1 MLNRLTHRIQ
11 EVFSVLSGKKKTIPE
26 KIKPSFPE
34 QNYKNLKPFIIE
46 DEKLKDYLKNIS
58 IEFCF
63 CEFGENRTNAGGN
76 ELSNQD
82 RLEPSLSSLKKYF
95 PNATY
100 TVYSDFDLNVEGV
113 NLKKVAYPEGLD
125 KNHPRYMYR
134 VTGYYKYKSLLES
147 TADFKC
153 LIDSDMFVFSEEIY
167 RLIYL
172 TELFGSCA
180 APTPR
185 NLVKK
190 DMEMSLDTK
199 PITDMSNGYGHSYNQ
214 SPMTL
219 WKGHEL
225 AEKYYQN
232 CCDILLKDP
241 SRNSRIMWLAAH
253 DTKYAPYHLPT
264 EWCVCGNQE
273 GIGDEVILHVG
284 HKSVAEYYNIKI

>member
-1 MLNRLTHRIQ
+1 MLNRLIHRIQ
-11 EVFSVLSGKKKTIPE
+11 EAVSVLLGKKKTIPE
-26 KIKPSFPE
+26 KIKSSFPE

-46 DEKLKDYLKNIS
+46 DEKLKEYLKNIS

-113 NLKKVAYPEGLD
+113 NLKKVAHPEGLD

-153 LIDSDMFVFSEEIY
+153 LIDSDMFIF
-167 RLIYL
+167 
-172 TELFGSCA
+172 
-180 APTPR
+180 
-185 NLVKK
+185 
-190 DMEMSLDTK
+190 
-199 PITDMSNGYGHSYNQ
+199 
-214 SPMTL
+214 
-219 WKGHEL
+219 
-225 AEKYYQN
+225 
-232 CCDILLKDP
+232 
-241 SRNSRIMWLAAH
+241 
-253 DTKYAPYHLPT
+253 
-264 EWCVCGNQE
+264 
-273 GIGDEVILHVG
+273 
-284 HKSVAEYYNIKI
+284 